1 VILPVVF
8 DILGFEV
15 KYKLICGIMDWQIIT
30 SNDFEIRTYTGICAA
45 TIYTIGV
52 KYELIIDLSNF
63 LKEKVMEETYF
74 DSNEFF
80 DLKNSFINLQSD
92 NQLDENDNQ
101 LDVSIKISKLLL
113 HQKNCMNI

>member
-1 VILPVVF
+1 M
-8 DILGFEV
+8 
-15 KYKLICGIMDWQIIT
+15 ICNT
-30 SNDFEIRTYTGICAA
+30 LNPDFIS
-45 TIYTIGV
+45 GV
-52 KYELIIDLSNF
+52 KCELIIDTSNF

-101 LDVSIKISKLLL
+101 LMF
-113 HQKNCMNI
+113 Q